1 MDKITR
7 WAIKWKVDFNPS
19 KTELMTISNKRI
31 TETRPLVFGEETLV
45 ETPDHKHLGVVLQND
60 CKWEKHIYSIIG
72 KVKVH
77 IACLKTYKYKLSR
90 KTLEIMYKSFVLP
103 HFDFSDVLWDN
114 CSNAL
119 SDELEKLNLEAIRT
133 IIGAVRGTSHQKL
146 YDESG
151 LIPLKERRTRHKLI
165 IFFKMV
171 KGMAPRYLIDCL
183 PPLVSSLNPYHR
195 RNPLERSVPF
205 CRTELFKQ
213 SFFPSTTCAWN
224 NLSDVHKEA
233 NSVAQFK
240 RFLSLTDISVPKLY
254 YNSNRFVEII
264 HCKIRNEISD
274 LNNDLF

>member
-1 MDKITR
+1 M
-7 WAIKWKVDFNPS
+7 
-19 KTELMTISNKRI
+19 
-31 TETRPLVFGEETLV
+31 
-45 ETPDHKHLGVVLQND
+45 
-60 CKWEKHIYSIIG
+60 
-72 KVKVH
+72 
-77 IACLKTYKYKLSR
+77 
-90 KTLEIMYKSFVLP
+90 
-103 HFDFSDVLWDN
+103 
-114 CSNAL
+114 
-119 SDELEKLNLEAIRT
+119 
-133 IIGAVRGTSHQKL
+133 RGTSHQKL

-274 LNNDLF
+274 LNNDLFKRHLKTDGMCACGLGLENSKHYFLDCPFHTQARTQSILTIPNFASLTLKCLTHGDSNKTFVENKLVFDKVHQFIILSNRFH